1 MIKLAKEGNQ
11 EAFTKAI
18 LLIEDELYKI
28 ARARLDCESDI
39 EDAVQETIIEAFYSL
54 KKLRKIEYFKT
65 WIIRILINKCNRIYK
80 KRKKEIM
87 IDDEYIINNKTSNI
101 IENTE
106 GNINFYNIIENLNYE
121 ERVVLILHYDME
133 YTTKDIS
140 KILKMKENTVKSK
153 ILRSKKKIKNILKG
167 EVYYG

>member
-1 MIKLAKEGNQ
+1 
-11 EAFTKAI
+11 
-18 LLIEDELYKI
+18 
-28 ARARLDCESDI
+28 
-39 EDAVQETIIEAFYSL
+39 
-54 KKLRKIEYFKT
+54 
-65 WIIRILINKCNRIYK
+65 
-80 KRKKEIM
+80 M

>member
-1 MIKLAKEGNQ
+1 
-11 EAFTKAI
+11 
-18 LLIEDELYKI
+18 
-28 ARARLDCESDI
+28 
-39 EDAVQETIIEAFYSL
+39 
-54 KKLRKIEYFKT
+54 
-65 WIIRILINKCNRIYK
+65 
-80 KRKKEIM
+80 M

-101 IENTE
+101 IDNTE

>member
-1 MIKLAKEGNQ
+1 MEQLIKLAKEGNQ

-80 KRKKEIM
+80 K
-87 IDDEYIINNKTSNI
+87 
-101 IENTE
+101 
-106 GNINFYNIIENLNYE
+106 L
-121 ERVVLILHYDME
+121 
-133 YTTKDIS
+133 
-140 KILKMKENTVKSK
+140 
-153 ILRSKKKIKNILKG
+153 
-167 EVYYG
+167 